1 MTTTADR
8 IARLVEPVAAALDV
22 TVYDIEDASGTMR
35 ILLDRPGGVDVDTLS
50 DASRRISRAMDE
62 ATTFDSVVAL
72 EVSSPGLER
81 KLRTP
86 EHFAG
91 AIGETIKAKLRPG
104 LDVDRRVEGV
114 LRAADEHTITV
125 MDPDGDDRTV
135 SIDDITSARTVFVW
149 EPTPKPG
156 KQARD
161 QGKQR
166 APGRP
171 TAAAG
176 SDEPDLIDEPD
187 PIDETEATE

>member
-62 ATTFDSVVAL
+62 AATFDSVVAL

-104 LDVDRRVEGV
+104 LDVDRRVEGAPRV
-114 LRAADEHTITV
+114 VRHMFAGLDRDAVERAA
-125 MDPDGDDRTV
+125 
-135 SIDDITSARTVFVW
+135 IDAALALLEAALATPVARSA
-149 EPTPKPG
+149 
-156 KQARD
+156 
-161 QGKQR
+161 
-166 APGRP
+166 
-171 TAAAG
+171 
-176 SDEPDLIDEPD
+176 
-187 PIDETEATE
+187 